1 MRIWKR
7 ILIQAFARRDIY
19 ISRKYH
25 PNDGTITVRIS
36 EELIRQA
43 GGVLHIGAHEG
54 QEASFYAQC
63 NVPVTWIEALPAKYE
78 ALQRNIQEFPRQN
91 AICALLGDS
100 NVREVEF
107 FISNNDS
114 ASSSIYLPSAEANVP
129 FEMIKKTFLE
139 MKRLDSLISPELA
152 KKLKH
157 WVVDVQGAELKVLE
171 GAGELIHFCNSII
184 VEAKRQSNYTNGTTW
199 GELVNFLELNGFVAL
214 WQIGENDE
222 DNAYFIRVKNRLN

>member
-1 MRIWKR
+1 MRMWKR
-7 ILIQAFARRDIY
+7 ILIQAFARRNIF

-25 PNDGTITVRIS
+25 PNDGTITSRIS
-36 EELIRQA
+36 EELLRQA

-63 NVPVTWIEALPAKYE
+63 NVPVIWIEALPTKYE
-78 ALQRNIQEFPRQN
+78 VLKRKIQQYPGQS

-100 NVREVEF
+100 NLLEVEF
-107 FISNNDS
+107 FISNNNS
-114 ASSSIYLPSAEANVP
+114 ASSSIYLPSTQANVP
-129 FEMIKKTFLE
+129 FEMIEKTVLE
-139 MKRLDSLISPELA
+139 MKRLDSIFSLEDA
-152 KKLKH
+152 KNYRH
-157 WVVDVQGAELKVLE
+157 WVIDVQGAELRVLL
-171 GAGELIHFCNSII
+171 GAGELIHFCNSLI

-199 GELVNFLELNGFVAL
+199 EELIDFLELNGFVAL